1 MRETSSGCKFCRAC
15 ARARLPDAGNNLAT
29 WNGHGICF
37 IWKGDRIDRTPPGSG
52 SFRGEFASGAR
63 SPETCR
69 AWQTGRHAPC
79 HAAAYVRART
89 RILHAERQARLAK
102 ATSRLSF
109 HPKASRVHAWDATA
123 RRRAGAATESRA
135 RGGCVACA
143 GGPAGRL
150 LRRRA
155 GAYGT
160 GRALASTGPGI
171 ASLCLLAAASCR
183 VHLDDG

>member
-1 MRETSSGCKFCRAC
+1 M
-15 ARARLPDAGNNLAT
+15 
-29 WNGHGICF
+29 HG
-37 IWKGDRIDRTPPGSG
+37 TP
-52 SFRGEFASGAR
+52 
-63 SPETCR
+63 
-69 AWQTGRHAPC
+69 RHAAVP
-79 HAAAYVRART
+79 VLR
-89 RILHAERQARLAK
+89 
-102 ATSRLSF
+102 
-109 HPKASRVHAWDATA
+109 P
-123 RRRAGAATESRA
+123 SRA